1 MLPPVSPAR
10 PKSHPSVMSRSSS
23 LTPSRGAARS
33 RRLLSALGGM
43 VLAGSAM
50 AAAAVATPA
59 EMPPALSASA
69 RPCVGYC
76 HHPTNAAAV
85 FKWGKPAWDQEFEV
99 GSLGNNWKSD
109 HPGLIS
115 QVNGMLSLDASKGP
129 DTLTAYPSNQAA
141 RVGRWEARVRAREP
155 EKGVGAHYRY
165 TWELV
170 PVSGD
175 DSCGGNRI
183 VLGSYS
189 PGDTRVTGSVNTLPD
204 HSFTYG
210 RKRDLRTLA
219 WHTYAVE
226 ITTSHISWFV
236 DTQVVRTERRRTALS
251 GIKYR
256 PQFVMEAVPNAT
268 MRPSFMQM
276 DWVRY
281 YTLKRPNAHSI
292 AAPRMHKVTVTPAC

>member
-1 MLPPVSPAR
+1 M
-10 PKSHPSVMSRSSS
+10 
-23 LTPSRGAARS
+23 
-33 RRLLSALGGM
+33 SALGGLA
-43 VLAGSAM
+43 LAGSTM
-50 AAAAVATPA
+50 AAAALAAPA
-59 EMPPALSASA
+59 PLTQAAPASS

-85 FKWGKPAWDQEFEV
+85 FRWGKPAWDQEFEV
-99 GSLGNNWKSD
+99 GKLGTNWKSD

-129 DTLTAYPSNQAA
+129 DVLTAYPSNQAA
-141 RVGRWEARVRAREP
+141 RVGRWEARVRARELP
-155 EKGVGAHYRY
+155 KGVGAHYRY

-170 PVSGD
+170 PASGD
-175 DSCGGNRI
+175 DHCGTNRI
-183 VLGSYS
+183 VLGTYS

-204 HSFTYG
+204 NRFTYG
-210 RKRDLRTLA
+210 RKRDLRSLA

-236 DTQVVRTERRRTALS
+236 DTQVVRTERRKSALS

-256 PQFVMEAVPNAT
+256 PQFVMESVPGAT
-268 MRPSFMQM
+268 MRPSYMQM

-281 YTLKRPNAHSI
+281 YSLKRPNAHSI
-292 AAPRMHKVTVTPAC
+292 SAPRMTRTTITPPVCP

>member
-1 MLPPVSPAR
+1 
-10 PKSHPSVMSRSSS
+10 MSRSPGTP
-23 LTPSRGAARS
+23 LTQRSARS
-33 RRLLSALGGM
+33 RSLVSALAGM
-43 VLAGSAM
+43 VLAGSAV

-59 EMPPALSASA
+59 AMPQARPVAS

-76 HHPTNAAAV
+76 KHPTNAAAV
-85 FKWGKPAWDQEFEV
+85 FRWGKPAWDQEFEV
-99 GSLGNNWKSD
+99 GSLGTNWKSD

-129 DTLTAYPSNQAA
+129 DTITAYPSNQAA

-155 EKGVGAHYRY
+155 QKGTGAHYLY

-175 DSCGGNRI
+175 DSCGANRI

-189 PGDTRVTGSVNTLPD
+189 PGDTRVVGAVNTLPD

-210 RKRDLRTLA
+210 RNRDLRTLA

-226 ITTSHISWFV
+226 ITTRHISWFV
-236 DTQVVRTERRRTALS
+236 DTQVVRTERRRSALS

-256 PQFVMEAVPNAT
+256 PQFVMQGVAGTT

-292 AAPRMHKVTVTPAC
+292 SAPRMHKTTVTPPVC